1 MHQLIQAAL
10 EAFPNFVIID
20 NSGRIVY
27 LNDVYAKLLG
37 TTKEIARGKLVDD
50 VIPDTR
56 LRTVLKTGKEEIGS
70 IMTLYDHSKGHEI
83 SVVCNRIPIIENE
96 KVIGALATTT
106 INNLFEV
113 DRLHKEIEVIKQENQ
128 MYQQKL
134 NAIEKSMNP
143 LERIVGQSKVIKNL
157 KKTILDYADS
167 NLSILI
173 TGETGVGKEVFAKAI
188 HQVSNR
194 VFNNYVKINCAAI
207 PSTLLESELF
217 GYADGAFT
225 GAAKGGKIGKFELA
239 DKGTLLLD
247 EIGEMPMNLQVKLL
261 RVLQEKEFEKVGGI
275 KEIPFTARLICCTN
289 QNIDT
294 MIAEGKFR
302 QDLYYRINIVE
313 LTVPPLRD
321 RLDDIKPL
329 CQHFLSRINQEN
341 NLNIQGID
349 DKVIELFQSYDWP
362 GNVRELEH
370 IIERA
375 AVICRKDIITIKEL
389 DFFIDKLNR
398 KDIILGLDR
407 NDREKHME
415 DYSLRK
421 QIQDTEKELVLQ
433 ALQQT
438 GGNKTKAAKLLN
450 IDRSRLYSRLKKYN
464 IQ

>member
-10 EAFPNFVIID
+10 ETFPNFVIVD
-20 NSGRIVY
+20 KSGRIMY

-37 TTKEIARGKLVDD
+37 TTKEAAMGKLADG

-56 LRTVLKTGKEEIGS
+56 LHRVLKTGKEEIGS
-70 IMTLYDHSKGHEI
+70 IMTLFDHSKGHEI
-83 SVVCNRIPIIENE
+83 SVVCNRIPIKENG

-113 DRLHKEIEVIKQENQ
+113 DRLYKEIEAIKQENL
-128 MYQQKL
+128 MYQEKL
-134 NAIEKSMNP
+134 NEIAKSINP
-143 LERIVGQSKVIKNL
+143 LERIVGQSKVIKSL
-157 KKTILDYADS
+157 KRTISDYADS
-167 NLSILI
+167 NLAILI
-173 TGETGVGKEVFAKAI
+173 TGETGVGKEVFARAI

-194 VFNNYVKINCAAI
+194 VFNNYVQINCAAI
-207 PSTLLESELF
+207 PVTLLESELF

-225 GAAKGGKIGKFELA
+225 GALKGGKMGKFELA

-247 EIGEMPMNLQVKLL
+247 EVGEMSMDLQAKLL

-275 KEIPFTARLICCTN
+275 KGIPFTARLICCTN

-294 MIAEGKFR
+294 MIEEGRFR
-302 QDLYYRINIVE
+302 QDLYYRINTVE
-313 LTVPPLRD
+313 LTIPPLRD
-321 RLDDIKPL
+321 RLEDIEPL
-329 CQHFLSRINQEN
+329 CQHFLIRINREN

-349 DKVIELFQSYDWP
+349 DKVIELFQSYEWP

-370 IIERA
+370 IVERA

-398 KDIILGLDR
+398 KGIRLMVDG
-407 NDREKHME
+407 NGREKYME
-415 DYSLRK
+415 DYSLHK
-421 QIQDTEKELVLQ
+421 QMENKEKELVLQ

-450 IDRSRLYSRLKKYN
+450 IDRSRLYSKLKKYN